1 MAFFIFCFLFREQS
15 ANQTAN
21 RSASSLFELL
31 RCSSQEFRQPISE
44 RDEGRFG
51 RDFASP
57 TERATPPL
65 LRSTLSRSASVW
77 LQMIRMPSSFC
88 SMEAIPVTHEETCE
102 TCKSRIVGVRNHRRG
117 TFVDLCLVH
126 FEMLAEQ
133 ERAAYDAI
141 ESMPFRSDPPKP
153 RPAHV

>member
-1 MAFFIFCFLFREQS
+1 
-15 ANQTAN
+15 
-21 RSASSLFELL
+21 
-31 RCSSQEFRQPISE
+31 
-44 RDEGRFG
+44 
-51 RDFASP
+51 
-57 TERATPPL
+57 
-65 LRSTLSRSASVW
+65 
-77 LQMIRMPSSFC
+77 MIRMPFSFC
-88 SMEAIPVTHEETCE
+88 SMEAIPVTHDETCE

-141 ESMPFRSDPPKP
+141 ESMPFRSDLPP